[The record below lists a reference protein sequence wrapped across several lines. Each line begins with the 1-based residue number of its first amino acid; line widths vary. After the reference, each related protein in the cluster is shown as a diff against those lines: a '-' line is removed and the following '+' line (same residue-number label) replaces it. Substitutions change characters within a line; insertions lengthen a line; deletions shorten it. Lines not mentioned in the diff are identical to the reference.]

1 VEEGIQQNE
10 QGMTELVLEESG
22 WYTFLVTG
30 KQQEDRF
37 TFLGRH
43 K

>member
-1 VEEGIQQNE
+1 MAGGEKGIQQNE

-30 KQQEDRF
+30 KAAV
-37 TFLGRH
+37 TFLG
-43 K
+43 